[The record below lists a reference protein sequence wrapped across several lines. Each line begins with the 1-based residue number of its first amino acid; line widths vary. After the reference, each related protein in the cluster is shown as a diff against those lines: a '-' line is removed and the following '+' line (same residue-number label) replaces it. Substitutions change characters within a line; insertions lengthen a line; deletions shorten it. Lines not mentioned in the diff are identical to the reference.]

1 MDKNKKGFSL
11 LELLLVL
18 GVIAA
23 LVVSAFIVYP
33 KVRDARYVDIEA
45 KHIGQI
51 YASVKTVYTGQ
62 PNYSGL
68 STTAVAMP
76 AQFFPD
82 DMISE
87 KTTWAISS
95 WGGYVVV
102 DSNNVSPSGGTASSF
117 TISYSDVP
125 ESVCVRLISAVE
137 SSFYNIY
144 LSKHK
149 GINNDKNSGAL
160 VKENGNSTDIALA
173 ASTCQSGG
181 QNNQV
186 VFLAL

>member
-1 MDKNKKGFSL
+1 M
-11 LELLLVL
+11 LVL
-18 GVIAA
+18 GIIAA
-23 LVVSAFIVYP
+23 TVVSAFIVYP

-51 YASVKTVYTGQ
+51 YASVKNVYTGQ

-68 STTAVAMP
+68 ATTAVAMP

-82 DMISE
+82 DMIS
-87 KTTWAISS
+87 KKITWAISS

-102 DSNNVSPSGGTASSF
+102 DANDVSPSGLAASSF
-117 TISYSDVP
+117 VISYSDVP
-125 ESVCVRLISAVE
+125 DSVCIRLITAVE
-137 SSFYNIY
+137 DAFYNIY
-144 LSKHK
+144 ISNQKGVNSSSESASKNY
-149 GINNDKNSGAL
+149 GTL

-181 QNNQV
+181 QNNRV